1 MHKNGDAWTGSR
13 FKSKEALN
21 VPNQVGNLQ
30 GHPFNCFLAFLDI
43 QQHFE
48 GISER
53 HPALSISPLFYPVV
67 SLYQSLQCSLFLRR
81 TTLNPAPAYISFP
94 VPTVLS
100 PLSPPHA
107 PQYLNGENP
116 DLVGSNRCV
125 DRARRVI
132 WRVSSLAFAPSFIY
146 I

>member
-1 MHKNGDAWTGSR
+1 LDGLAVQIKRGTKCT
-13 FKSKEALN
+13 KSSGKFTR
-21 VPNQVGNLQ
+21 P
-30 GHPFNCFLAFLDI
+30 PFNCFLAFLDI
-43 QQHFE
+43 QQHFKS
-48 GISER
+48 ISER
-53 HPALSISPLFYPVV
+53 HPALLMSPLFYPVV
-67 SLYQSLQCSLFLRR
+67 SLYQSLQYSPFLRR

-100 PLSPPHA
+100 PRSPPDA

-116 DLVGSNRCV
+116 DFVGSNRCV